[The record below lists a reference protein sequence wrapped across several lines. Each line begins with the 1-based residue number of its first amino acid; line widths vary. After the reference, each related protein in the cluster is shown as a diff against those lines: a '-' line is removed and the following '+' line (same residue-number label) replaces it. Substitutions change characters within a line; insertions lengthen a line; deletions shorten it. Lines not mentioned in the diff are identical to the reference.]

1 MANTYAKPTCGYIK
15 QVKSQLKKI
24 TKGLAS
30 VTEFLQAIKA
40 QADELALLGVPF
52 DVEDLI
58 ETILPGLDDDY
69 QELVHAVQAR
79 NTSIAFDELHESW
92 SALKLMCS
100 QLN

>member
-1 MANTYAKPTCGYIK
+1 MYAKRTRGYIK

-69 QELVHAVQAR
+69 QELVHGSHHQVQGVL
-79 NTSIAFDELHESW
+79 FL
-92 SALKLMCS
+92 
-100 QLN
+100 